1 MKIKNIQLGVTVLFL
16 LTLLMTS
23 CSKSFREGT
32 INRDCTGT
40 YLKLNDKDYLVCN
53 PLMTNSYQDGKTV
66 NIKFKSKASCS
77 SNPVSFA
84 CQLYHPNSGFVEIIE
99 IK

>member
-23 CSKSFREGT
+23 CSKSFSRGT

-40 YLKLNDKDYLVCN
+40 YLMLNNKDYLICN
-53 PLMTNSYQDGKTV
+53 PSIADSYENDSSIKV
-66 NIKFKSKASCS
+66 KFKSKTSCS
-77 SNPVSFA
+77 SNSTGMICA
-84 CQLYHPNSGFVEIIE
+84 LYHKNYGLVEITE